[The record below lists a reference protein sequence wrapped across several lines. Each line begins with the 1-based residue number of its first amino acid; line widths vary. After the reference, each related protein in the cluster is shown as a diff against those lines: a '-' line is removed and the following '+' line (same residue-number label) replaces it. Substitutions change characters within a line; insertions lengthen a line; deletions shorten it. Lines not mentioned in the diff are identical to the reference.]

1 MFVKHG
7 RGIKV
12 NDLYIDGAVKTY
24 GFRPKKRLY
33 NTIHRIKRYTKANVP
48 EHLLDSSVGHI

>member
-24 GFRPKKRLY
+24 GFRPKKDY
-33 NTIHRIKRYTKANVP
+33 TIQYIALKDTQKLMYLSTYWIV
-48 EHLLDSSVGHI
+48 L